1 MLELR
6 STERMR
12 SPRTFLALA
21 AILFLALAGCQQP
34 LPEQDSYACQ
44 LYLRRC
50 GQCHAPYNP
59 HAMTAAMW
67 EVQVPKM
74 EEKIQQAGLPP
85 LEAAQKQVI
94 LDYLRRNA
102 GNQ

>member
-1 MLELR
+1 
-6 STERMR
+6 MR
-12 SPRTFLALA
+12 LPRIFVGFA
-21 AILFLALAGCQQP
+21 AILFVALAGCHQEP
-34 LPEQDSYACQ
+34 LPEQDSYAGQ

-67 EVQVPKM
+67 EIQVPKM
-74 EEKIQQAGLPP
+74 EEKIRQAGLAP
-85 LEAAQKQVI
+85 LEPAQKQVI
-94 LDYLRRNA
+94 LDYLQRNA